1 MIEAVNSALANS
13 VVARG
18 EVAQAS
24 TANSYVANPGRIQQV
39 APAPYL
45 STKIR
50 LDNEFDRAILEFRE
64 AETGDVISQ
73 TPTKQQLQ
81 AYRQSSTDATIT
93 VQDAR
98 LAQTSHP
105 EVQAAPAPE
114 TVNTG
119 GTTEAKAVNTST
131 EA

>member
-13 VVARG
+13 VVTRG
-18 EVAQAS
+18 EAVQAAPTS
-24 TANSYVANPGRIQQV
+24 NYAANPERIQQV

-50 LDNEFDRAILEFRE
+50 LDNEFDKAVLEFRE

-81 AYRQSSTDATIT
+81 AYRHTSDGSVDVQVAKEAENDSRNSRQSL
-93 VQDAR
+93 R
-98 LAQTSHP
+98 
-105 EVQAAPAPE
+105 
-114 TVNTG
+114 
-119 GTTEAKAVNTST
+119 
-131 EA
+131 